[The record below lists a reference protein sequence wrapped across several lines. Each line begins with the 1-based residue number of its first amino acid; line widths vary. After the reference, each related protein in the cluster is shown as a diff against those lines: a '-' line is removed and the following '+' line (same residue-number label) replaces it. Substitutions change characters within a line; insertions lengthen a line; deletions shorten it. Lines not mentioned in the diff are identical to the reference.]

1 MMKLTKFD
9 APTIRE
15 IRADLQ
21 NAIAA
26 VEAKYGMKL
35 TAGKAKYATNSA
47 SIVIDM
53 ATFDTKGEVVDL
65 AREFLIT
72 NLQWLALEP
81 KHLEQTIRIGNDSY
95 KIQGYR
101 RRRFPVG
108 RRHAKPFNLISQT
121 NFKNYVASEA
131 TVRIALGLPSR
142 HNF

>member
-35 TAGKAKYATNSA
+35 TAGQAKYGTNSA
-47 SIVIDM
+47 TIVIDM

-101 RRRFPVG
+101 RRHA
-108 RRHAKPFNLISQT
+108 HAKPFRLISQT